1 MNEIKI
7 GQVMTTANNR
17 YKIHP
22 IYSVK
27 GYGVTIPSMFTTNG
41 SGICAAKWIM
51 SLLDDV
57 KNIRRDIP
65 DFTAQVYVNK
75 VRYRD
80 EQSLFEAMMNQHRTL
95 WVTK

>member
-1 MNEIKI
+1 MDDKTKI

-27 GYGVTIPSMFTTNG
+27 GYGVTVPSMFTTNG

-51 SLLDDV
+51 SLLDDA
-57 KNIRRDIP
+57 KNIRHEIP
-65 DFTAQVYVNK
+65 DFTAQVYVNET
-75 VRYRD
+75 RYYD
-80 EQSLFEAMMNQHRTL
+80 EQSLFEAMMTLHRSL
-95 WVTK
+95 WK

>member
-1 MNEIKI
+1 MYERKI

-22 IYSVK
+22 IYSVRN
-27 GYGVTIPSMFTTNG
+27 YGVTVPSLFTTNG

-65 DFTAQVYVNK
+65 DFTAQVYINEI
-75 VRYRD
+75 RYYD
-80 EQSLFEAMMNQHRTL
+80 EQSLFEAMMALHRSF
-95 WVTK
+95 WK